1 MGVLG
6 GHGCQGGVTAYP
18 ASLPNS
24 HYYRRLCL
32 TGGGLAI
39 MTRLASDAAL
49 ERTAFLISHVT
60 EAVDPRVLAS
70 MNSHGFRHAVMA
82 AYPLELTT
90 DIPEHAWLS
99 PASYWDE
106 RARGLGECR
115 QTLAHQWG
123 SRAAREV
130 SQCGGSLLKASHFK
144 ESILWAL

>member
-1 MGVLG
+1 MAGLICG
-6 GHGCQGGVTAYP
+6 CSRWSRLPGRGHG
-18 ASLPNS
+18 LPRLAAQL

-32 TGGGLAI
+32 TSGGLAI

-106 RARGLGECR
+106 RARGLGEWC
-115 QTLAHQWG
+115 QVYLNLYNM
-123 SRAAREV
+123 
-130 SQCGGSLLKASHFK
+130 SQMVKCFLPWYGALSLQ
-144 ESILWAL
+144 I

>member
-1 MGVLG
+1 
-6 GHGCQGGVTAYP
+6 
-18 ASLPNS
+18 
-24 HYYRRLCL
+24 
-32 TGGGLAI
+32 

-90 DIPEHAWLS
+90 HIPEHAWLS

-106 RARGLGECR
+106 RARGLGEWR
-115 QTLAHQWG
+115 QVYLNLYNM
-123 SRAAREV
+123 
-130 SQCGGSLLKASHFK
+130 SQMVKCFPP
-144 ESILWAL
+144 W